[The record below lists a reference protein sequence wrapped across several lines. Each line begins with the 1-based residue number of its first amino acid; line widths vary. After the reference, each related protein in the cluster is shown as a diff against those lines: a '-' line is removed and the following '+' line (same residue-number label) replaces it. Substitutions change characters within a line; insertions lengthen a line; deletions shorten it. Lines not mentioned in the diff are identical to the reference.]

1 MISVV
6 ECLSIYRQQ
15 EVIPVK
21 MHGNPV
27 YLNNYTPAAD
37 IAAISVCFLI
47 SILLLFSYTRKSTS
61 YRVFLSIIPTLII
74 ACMAD
79 IGFHMALFARGLD
92 PLTYILRCVYHAGL
106 FTVFFLFTL
115 YITIVTRLEKK
126 VQNWILGFSGV
137 LLATV
142 VIVDIVT
149 SFGGHALSMTD
160 EGVVSS
166 GSVIFFIGYIL
177 FALMDVVLL
186 TLVRNR
192 LFKRVMY
199 GFYGSVAL
207 SFLVLVAQRVFGQS
221 SFTAF
226 SFVFPVIAMFYIMHS
241 SPFDAELGTVDTTAM
256 HDTVRYHYEKKNP
269 FIFMSL
275 YLPSFDVEGRQMPES
290 LQAQVRH
297 FASSYFRSSLLF
309 NVGRGHLVLLFPKSR
324 NADYEHRI
332 GKILR
337 AFAEQHRIY
346 QYDYKIVIGESNNEI
361 SRKNEYV
368 SFIRNINR
376 SIKEN
381 TIHRVSP
388 DDLKAFDRSEYILRQ
403 LEDVYTTHD
412 LNDKRVLVYC
422 QPVYNI
428 KTGKYDTAEALMR
441 LMLPETGLVF
451 PDQFIYLAEE
461 HGYIHVLTEIIL
473 HKTCEEM
480 RRLISDGYD
489 ICRISVNVSMLEL
502 KDDHFC
508 EDISGIVADSGISGD
523 NIAIELTESQSE
535 SDFNVMKTKI
545 EELKEKGIKFYLDDF
560 GTGYSNMERIME
572 LPFDIIKFD
581 RSLVL
586 ASGSSERS
594 ERIVGNLANLFND
607 LDYSVL
613 YEGVETD
620 SDENMC
626 KEMSAS
632 YLQGYKYSRPIPI
645 AELRKFAEKRDKAG

>member
-1 MISVV
+1 M
-6 ECLSIYRQQ
+6 
-15 EVIPVK
+15 K
-21 MHGNPV
+21 MPGNPV

-37 IAAISVCFLI
+37 IAAISVCFVI
-47 SILLLFSYTRKSTS
+47 SLLLFFSYTRKSTS
-61 YRVFLSIIPTLII
+61 YRVFLAIIPTLII

-79 IGFHMALFARGLD
+79 IGFHMSLFARGLD

-126 VQNWILGFSGV
+126 AQHIILGFSSLL
-137 LLATV
+137 LLAII
-142 VIVDIVT
+142 IVDVVT

-166 GSVIFFIGYIL
+166 GSVIFFIGYML
-177 FALMDVVLL
+177 FALTDVMLL
-186 TLVRNR
+186 GLVRNR

-207 SFLVLVAQRVFGQS
+207 SFLVLLLQRLSGQS

-226 SFVFPVIAMFYIMHS
+226 SFVFPIIAMFYIMHS
-241 SPFDAELGTVDTTAM
+241 SPFDAEMGTVDTAAL
-256 HDTVRYHYEKKNP
+256 HDMVKYNYEKKIP
-269 FIFMSL
+269 FIYMSL
-275 YLPSFDVEGRQMPES
+275 YMPIFDVEGKQMPES
-290 LQAQVRH
+290 IQALVRH
-297 FASSYFRSSLLF
+297 FASSYFRSSILF
-309 NVGRGHLVLLFPKSR
+309 NVGKGHLILVFPKRR

-332 GKILR
+332 GKILH
-337 AFAEQHRIY
+337 AFSEQHRIY
-346 QYDYKIVIGESNNEI
+346 QYDYKIVIGENMEEV

-368 SFIRNINR
+368 SFIRNIHR
-376 SIKEN
+376 SMKEN

-388 DDLKAFDRSEYILRQ
+388 DDLKSFDRSEYILRQ
-403 LEDVYTTHD
+403 LEDIYSTQD

-428 KTGKYDTAEALMR
+428 RTGKYDTAEALMR

-480 RRLISDGYD
+480 RRIIGDGYD
-489 ICRISVNVSMLEL
+489 ISRISVNVSMLEL

-508 EDISGIVADSGISGD
+508 EDISGIVTDSGISGD

-594 ERIVGNLANLFND
+594 ERIVGNLANLFSD

-613 YEGVETD
+613 YEGVETE
-620 SDENMC
+620 SDETMC

-645 AELRKFAEKRDKAG
+645 EELRNFAEKRNKAG

>member
-1 MISVV
+1 M
-6 ECLSIYRQQ
+6 
-15 EVIPVK
+15 K
-21 MHGNPV
+21 MPGNPV

-37 IAAISVCFLI
+37 IAAISVCFVI
-47 SILLLFSYTRKSTS
+47 SLLLFFSYTRKSTS
-61 YRVFLSIIPTLII
+61 YRVFLTIIPTLII

-79 IGFHMALFARGLD
+79 IGFHMSLFARGLD

-126 VQNWILGFSGV
+126 AQHIILGFSSLL
-137 LLATV
+137 LLAII
-142 VIVDIVT
+142 IVDVVT
-149 SFGGHALSMTD
+149 SFVGHALSMTD

-166 GSVIFFIGYIL
+166 GSVIFFIGYML
-177 FALMDVVLL
+177 FALTDVMLL
-186 TLVRNR
+186 GLVRNR

-207 SFLVLVAQRVFGQS
+207 SFLVLLLQRLSGQS

-226 SFVFPVIAMFYIMHS
+226 SFVFPIIAMFYIMHS
-241 SPFDAELGTVDTTAM
+241 SPFDAEMGTVDTAAL
-256 HDTVRYHYEKKNP
+256 HDMVKYNYEKKIP
-269 FIFMSL
+269 FIYMSL
-275 YLPSFDVEGRQMPES
+275 YMPIFDVEGKQMPES
-290 LQAQVRH
+290 IQALVRH
-297 FASSYFRSSLLF
+297 FASSYFRSSILF
-309 NVGRGHLVLLFPKSR
+309 NVGKGHLILAFPKRR

-337 AFAEQHRIY
+337 AFSEQHRIY
-346 QYDYKIVIGESNNEI
+346 QYDYKIVIGENMEEVSW
-361 SRKNEYV
+361 KNEYV
-368 SFIRNINR
+368 SFIRNIHR
-376 SIKEN
+376 SMKEN

-388 DDLKAFDRSEYILRQ
+388 DDLKSFDRSEYILRQ
-403 LEDVYTTHD
+403 LEDIYSTQD

-428 KTGKYDTAEALMR
+428 RTGKYDTAEALMR

-480 RRLISDGYD
+480 SRMIGDGYD
-489 ICRISVNVSMLEL
+489 ISRISVNVSMLEL

-508 EDISGIVADSGISGD
+508 EDISGIVTDSGISGD

-586 ASGSSERS
+586 ASGSNERS
-594 ERIVGNLANLFND
+594 ERIVGNLATLFSD

-613 YEGVETD
+613 YEGVETE
-620 SDENMC
+620 SDETMC

-645 AELRKFAEKRDKAG
+645 EELRNFAEKRNKAG

>member
-1 MISVV
+1 M
-6 ECLSIYRQQ
+6 
-15 EVIPVK
+15 P
-21 MHGNPV
+21 GNPV

-37 IAAISVCFLI
+37 IAAISVCFVI
-47 SILLLFSYTRKSTS
+47 SLLLFFSYTRKSTS
-61 YRVFLSIIPTLII
+61 YRVFLTIIPTLII

-79 IGFHMALFARGLD
+79 IGFHMSLFARGLD

-126 VQNWILGFSGV
+126 AQHIILGFSSLL
-137 LLATV
+137 LLAII
-142 VIVDIVT
+142 IVDVVT
-149 SFGGHALSMTD
+149 SFVGHALSMTD

-166 GSVIFFIGYIL
+166 GSVIFFIGYML
-177 FALMDVVLL
+177 FALTDVMLL
-186 TLVRNR
+186 GLVRNR

-207 SFLVLVAQRVFGQS
+207 SFLVLLLQRLSGQS

-226 SFVFPVIAMFYIMHS
+226 SFVFPIIAMFYIMHS
-241 SPFDAELGTVDTTAM
+241 SPFDAEMGTVDTAAL
-256 HDTVRYHYEKKNP
+256 HDMVKYNYEKKIP
-269 FIFMSL
+269 FIYMSL
-275 YLPSFDVEGRQMPES
+275 YMPIFDVEGKQMPES
-290 LQAQVRH
+290 IQALVRH
-297 FASSYFRSSLLF
+297 FASSYFRSSILF
-309 NVGRGHLVLLFPKSR
+309 NVGKGHLILAFPKRR

-337 AFAEQHRIY
+337 AFSEQHRIY
-346 QYDYKIVIGESNNEI
+346 QYDYKIVIGENMEEVSW
-361 SRKNEYV
+361 KNEYV
-368 SFIRNINR
+368 SFIRNIHR
-376 SIKEN
+376 SMKEN

-388 DDLKAFDRSEYILRQ
+388 DDLKSFDRSEYILRQ
-403 LEDVYTTHD
+403 LEDIYSTQD

-428 KTGKYDTAEALMR
+428 RTGKYDTAEALMR

-480 RRLISDGYD
+480 SRMIGDGYD
-489 ICRISVNVSMLEL
+489 ISRISVNVSMLEL

-508 EDISGIVADSGISGD
+508 EDISGIVTDSGISGD

-586 ASGSSERS
+586 ASGSNERS
-594 ERIVGNLANLFND
+594 ERIVGNLATLFSD

-613 YEGVETD
+613 YEGVETE
-620 SDENMC
+620 SDETMC

-645 AELRKFAEKRDKAG
+645 EELRNFADKRNKAG

>member
-1 MISVV
+1 M
-6 ECLSIYRQQ
+6 
-15 EVIPVK
+15 P
-21 MHGNPV
+21 GNPI

-37 IAAISVCFLI
+37 IAAISVCLVI
-47 SILLLFSYTRKSTS
+47 SVLLFFSYTRKSTS
-61 YRVFLSIIPTLII
+61 YRIFLAIIPTLVV
-74 ACMAD
+74 ACMAN
-79 IGFHMALFARGLD
+79 IGFHMSLFARGLD

-106 FTVFFLFTL
+106 FLVFFLFTL
-115 YITIVTRLEKK
+115 YITVVTRLEKK
-126 VQNWILGFSGV
+126 AQGYILGFSTV
-137 LLATV
+137 LLLAIV
-142 VIVDIVT
+142 VVDIVT
-149 SFGGHALSMTD
+149 SFGGKALKMTD

-166 GSVIFFIGYIL
+166 GSAIFFIGYIL

-186 TLVRNR
+186 GLVRNR

-199 GFYGSVAL
+199 GFYGSVAI
-207 SFLVLVAQRVFGQS
+207 SFLVLLIQRLAGQS

-241 SPFDAELGTVDTTAM
+241 SPFDAELGTVDTVAL
-256 HDTVRYHYEKKNP
+256 HDTVRYNYVKKNS

-275 YLPSFDVEGRQMPES
+275 YLPAFDVEGRQMPES

-297 FASSYFRSSLLF
+297 FASSYFRGSLLF
-309 NVGRGHLVLLFPKSR
+309 NVGRGHLILLFPKSR

-332 GKILR
+332 SKILK
-337 AFAEQHRIY
+337 AFADQHRIY
-346 QYDYKIVIGESNNEI
+346 QYDYKIVIGESNDEI

-381 TIHRVSP
+381 TIHRISP

-403 LEDVYTTHD
+403 LEDIYSKHD
-412 LNDKRVLVYC
+412 LNDSRVLVYC

-428 KTGKYDTAEALMR
+428 RSGKYDTAEALMR

-461 HGYIHVLTEIIL
+461 HGFIHVLTEIIL

-480 RRLISDGYD
+480 CRLIEDGYD
-489 ICRISVNVSMLEL
+489 VCRISVNVSMLEL

-508 EDISGIVADSGISGD
+508 EDVSGIVSGSGISGD

-535 SDFNVMKTKI
+535 SDFNVMKAKI

-581 RSLVL
+581 RSLVI

-594 ERIVGNLANLFND
+594 EQIVGNLANLFNE
-607 LDYSVL
+607 LNYSVL

-620 SDENMC
+620 SDESMC
-626 KEMSAS
+626 REMSAS

-645 AELRKFAEKRDKAG
+645 EELRKFAEKRNKAG

>member
-1 MISVV
+1 M
-6 ECLSIYRQQ
+6 
-15 EVIPVK
+15 K
-21 MHGNPV
+21 MPGNPV

-37 IAAISVCFLI
+37 IAAISVCFVI
-47 SILLLFSYTRKSTS
+47 SLLLFFSYTRKSTS
-61 YRVFLSIIPTLII
+61 YRVFLAIIPTLII

-79 IGFHMALFARGLD
+79 IGFHMSLFARGLD

-126 VQNWILGFSGV
+126 AQHIILGFSSLL
-137 LLATV
+137 LLAII
-142 VIVDIVT
+142 IVDVVT

-166 GSVIFFIGYIL
+166 GSVIFFIGYML
-177 FALMDVVLL
+177 FALTDVMLL
-186 TLVRNR
+186 GLVRNR

-207 SFLVLVAQRVFGQS
+207 SFLVLLLQRLSGQS

-226 SFVFPVIAMFYIMHS
+226 SFVFPIIAMFYIMHS
-241 SPFDAELGTVDTTAM
+241 SPFDAEMGTVDTAAL
-256 HDTVRYHYEKKNP
+256 HDTVRYNREKKIP
-269 FIFMSL
+269 FIYMSL
-275 YLPSFDVEGRQMPES
+275 YMPIFDVEGKQMPES
-290 LQAQVRH
+290 IQALVRH
-297 FASSYFRSSLLF
+297 FASSYFRSSILF
-309 NVGRGHLVLLFPKSR
+309 NVGKGHLILVFPKRR

-332 GKILR
+332 GKILH
-337 AFAEQHRIY
+337 AFSEQHRIY
-346 QYDYKIVIGESNNEI
+346 QYDYKIVIGENMEEV

-368 SFIRNINR
+368 SFIRNIHR
-376 SIKEN
+376 SMKEN

-388 DDLKAFDRSEYILRQ
+388 DDLKSFDRSEYILRQ
-403 LEDVYTTHD
+403 LEDIYSTQD

-428 KTGKYDTAEALMR
+428 RTGKYDTAEALMR

-480 RRLISDGYD
+480 RRIIGDGYD
-489 ICRISVNVSMLEL
+489 ISRISVNVSMLEL

-508 EDISGIVADSGISGD
+508 EDISGIVTDSGISGD

-594 ERIVGNLANLFND
+594 ERIVGNLANLFSD

-613 YEGVETD
+613 YEGVETE
-620 SDENMC
+620 SDETMC

-645 AELRKFAEKRDKAG
+645 EELRNFAEKRNKAG

>member
-1 MISVV
+1 M
-6 ECLSIYRQQ
+6 
-15 EVIPVK
+15 P
-21 MHGNPV
+21 GNPV

-37 IAAISVCFLI
+37 IAAISVCFVI
-47 SILLLFSYTRKSTS
+47 SLLLFFSYTRKSTS
-61 YRVFLSIIPTLII
+61 YRVFLTIIPTLII

-79 IGFHMALFARGLD
+79 IGFHMSLFARGLD

-126 VQNWILGFSGV
+126 AQHIILGFSSLL
-137 LLATV
+137 LLAII
-142 VIVDIVT
+142 IVDVVT

-166 GSVIFFIGYIL
+166 GSVIFFIGYML
-177 FALMDVVLL
+177 FALTDVMLL
-186 TLVRNR
+186 GLVRNR

-207 SFLVLVAQRVFGQS
+207 SFLVLLLQRLSGQS

-226 SFVFPVIAMFYIMHS
+226 SFVFPIIAMFYIMHS
-241 SPFDAELGTVDTTAM
+241 SPFDAEMGTVDTAAL
-256 HDTVRYHYEKKNP
+256 HDTVRYNREKKIP
-269 FIFMSL
+269 FIYMSL
-275 YLPSFDVEGRQMPES
+275 YMPIFDVEGKQMPES
-290 LQAQVRH
+290 IQALVRH
-297 FASSYFRSSLLF
+297 FASSYFRSSILF
-309 NVGRGHLVLLFPKSR
+309 NVGKGHLILVFPKRR

-332 GKILR
+332 GKILH
-337 AFAEQHRIY
+337 AFSEQHRIY
-346 QYDYKIVIGESNNEI
+346 QYDYKIVIGENMEEV

-368 SFIRNINR
+368 SFIRNIHR
-376 SIKEN
+376 SMKEN

-388 DDLKAFDRSEYILRQ
+388 DDLKSFDRSEYILRQ
-403 LEDVYTTHD
+403 LEDIYSTQD

-428 KTGKYDTAEALMR
+428 RTGKYDTAEALMR

-480 RRLISDGYD
+480 RRIIGDGYD
-489 ICRISVNVSMLEL
+489 ISRISVNVSMLEL

-508 EDISGIVADSGISGD
+508 EDISGIVTDSGISGD

-594 ERIVGNLANLFND
+594 ERIVGNLANLFSD

-613 YEGVETD
+613 YEGVETE
-620 SDENMC
+620 SDETMC

-645 AELRKFAEKRDKAG
+645 EELRNFAEKRNKAG

>member
-1 MISVV
+1 M
-6 ECLSIYRQQ
+6 
-15 EVIPVK
+15 P
-21 MHGNPV
+21 GNPV

-37 IAAISVCFLI
+37 IAAISVCFVI
-47 SILLLFSYTRKSTS
+47 SLLLFFSYTRKSTS
-61 YRVFLSIIPTLII
+61 YRVFLTIIPTLII

-79 IGFHMALFARGLD
+79 IGFHMSLFARGLD

-126 VQNWILGFSGV
+126 AQHIILGFSSLL
-137 LLATV
+137 LLAII
-142 VIVDIVT
+142 IVDVVT

-166 GSVIFFIGYIL
+166 GSVIFFIGYML
-177 FALMDVVLL
+177 FALTDVMLL
-186 TLVRNR
+186 GLVRNR

-207 SFLVLVAQRVFGQS
+207 SFLVLLLQRLSGQS

-226 SFVFPVIAMFYIMHS
+226 SFVFPIIAMFYIMHS
-241 SPFDAELGTVDTTAM
+241 SPFDAEMGTVDTAAL
-256 HDTVRYHYEKKNP
+256 HDMVKYNYEKKIP
-269 FIFMSL
+269 FIYMSL
-275 YLPSFDVEGRQMPES
+275 YMPIFDVEGKQMPES
-290 LQAQVRH
+290 IQALVRH
-297 FASSYFRSSLLF
+297 FASSYFRSSILF
-309 NVGRGHLVLLFPKSR
+309 NVGKGHLILVFPKRR

-332 GKILR
+332 GKILH
-337 AFAEQHRIY
+337 AFSEQHRIY
-346 QYDYKIVIGESNNEI
+346 QYDYKIVIGENMEEV

-368 SFIRNINR
+368 SFIRNIHR
-376 SIKEN
+376 SMKEN

-388 DDLKAFDRSEYILRQ
+388 DDLKSFDRSEYILRQ
-403 LEDVYTTHD
+403 LEDIYSTQD

-428 KTGKYDTAEALMR
+428 RTGKYDTAEALMR

-480 RRLISDGYD
+480 RRIIGDGYD
-489 ICRISVNVSMLEL
+489 ISRISVNVSMLEL

-508 EDISGIVADSGISGD
+508 EDISGIVTDSGISGD

-607 LDYSVL
+607 LNYSVL
-613 YEGVETD
+613 YEGVETE

-645 AELRKFAEKRDKAG
+645 EELRNFAKKRNRAG

>member
-1 MISVV
+1 M
-6 ECLSIYRQQ
+6 
-15 EVIPVK
+15 P
-21 MHGNPV
+21 GNPV

-37 IAAISVCFLI
+37 IAAISVCFVI
-47 SILLLFSYTRKSTS
+47 SLLLFFSYTRKSTS
-61 YRVFLSIIPTLII
+61 YRVFLAIIPTLII

-79 IGFHMALFARGLD
+79 IGFHMSLFARGLD

-126 VQNWILGFSGV
+126 AQHIILGFSSLL
-137 LLATV
+137 LLAII
-142 VIVDIVT
+142 IVDVVT

-166 GSVIFFIGYIL
+166 GSVIFFIGYML
-177 FALMDVVLL
+177 FALTDVMLL
-186 TLVRNR
+186 GLVRNR

-207 SFLVLVAQRVFGQS
+207 SFLVLLLQRLSGQS

-226 SFVFPVIAMFYIMHS
+226 SFVFPIIAMFYIMHS
-241 SPFDAELGTVDTTAM
+241 SPFDAEMGTVDTAAL
-256 HDTVRYHYEKKNP
+256 HDMVKYNYEKKIP
-269 FIFMSL
+269 FIYMSL
-275 YLPSFDVEGRQMPES
+275 YMPIFDVEGKQMPES
-290 LQAQVRH
+290 IQALVRH
-297 FASSYFRSSLLF
+297 FASSYFRSSILF
-309 NVGRGHLVLLFPKSR
+309 NVGKGHLILVFPKRR

-332 GKILR
+332 GKILH
-337 AFAEQHRIY
+337 AFSEQHRIY
-346 QYDYKIVIGESNNEI
+346 QYDYKIVIGENMEEV

-368 SFIRNINR
+368 SFIRNIHR
-376 SIKEN
+376 SMKEN

-388 DDLKAFDRSEYILRQ
+388 DDLKSFDRSEYILRQ
-403 LEDVYTTHD
+403 LEDIYSTQD

-428 KTGKYDTAEALMR
+428 RTGKYDTAEALMR

-480 RRLISDGYD
+480 RRIIGDGYD
-489 ICRISVNVSMLEL
+489 ISRISVNVSMLEL

-508 EDISGIVADSGISGD
+508 EDISGIVTDSGISGD

-594 ERIVGNLANLFND
+594 ERIVGNLANLFSD

-613 YEGVETD
+613 YEGVETE
-620 SDENMC
+620 SDETMC

-645 AELRKFAEKRDKAG
+645 EELRNFAEKRNKAG

>member
-1 MISVV
+1 
-6 ECLSIYRQQ
+6 
-15 EVIPVK
+15 
-21 MHGNPV
+21 
-27 YLNNYTPAAD
+27 
-37 IAAISVCFLI
+37 
-47 SILLLFSYTRKSTS
+47 
-61 YRVFLSIIPTLII
+61 
-74 ACMAD
+74 
-79 IGFHMALFARGLD
+79 
-92 PLTYILRCVYHAGL
+92 
-106 FTVFFLFTL
+106 
-115 YITIVTRLEKK
+115 
-126 VQNWILGFSGV
+126 
-137 LLATV
+137 
-142 VIVDIVT
+142 
-149 SFGGHALSMTD
+149 
-160 EGVVSS
+160 
-166 GSVIFFIGYIL
+166 VIFFIGYIL

-346 QYDYKIVIGESNNEI
+346 QYDFKIVIGESNNEI

>member
-1 MISVV
+1 MKV
-6 ECLSIYRQQ
+6 
-15 EVIPVK
+15 P
-21 MHGNPV
+21 GNPV

-37 IAAISVCFLI
+37 IAAISICLI
-47 SILLLFSYTRKSTS
+47 IYVLLFFSYTRKSTS
-61 YRVFLSIIPTLII
+61 YRVFLTIIPTLII
-74 ACMAD
+74 ACMAN
-79 IGFHMALFARGLD
+79 IGFHMSLFARGLD
-92 PLTYILRCVYHAGL
+92 PLTYTLRCVYHAGL
-106 FTVFFLFTL
+106 FMVFFLFTL

-126 VQNWILGFSGV
+126 AQGYILGVST
-137 LLATV
+137 LLLLTIV
-142 VIVDIVT
+142 VVDIVT
-149 SFGGHALSMTD
+149 CFGGHALSMTD

-166 GSVIFFIGYIL
+166 GSAIFFIGYIV
-177 FALMDVVLL
+177 FALIDVALL
-186 TLVRNR
+186 ALVRNR

-207 SFLVLVAQRVFGQS
+207 AFLLLLLQRLSGQS

-226 SFVFPVIAMFYIMHS
+226 SFVFPIIAMFYIMHS
-241 SPFDAELGTVDTTAM
+241 SPFDAELGAVDTVAL

-275 YLPSFDVEGRQMPES
+275 YLPTFDVEGKQMPES
-290 LQAQVRH
+290 LQGQVRH
-297 FASSYFRSSLLF
+297 FASSYFRRSVLF
-309 NVGRGHLVLLFPKSR
+309 NVGRGHLILLFPKRR

-346 QYDYKIVIGESNNEI
+346 QYDYKIVIGENMEEI

-368 SFIRNINR
+368 SFIRNIHRN
-376 SIKEN
+376 IKEN

-403 LEDVYTTHD
+403 LENIYQTHD

-428 KTGKYDTAEALMR
+428 RTGKYDTAEALMR

-461 HGYIHVLTEIIL
+461 QGYIHVLTEIIL

-480 RRLISDGYD
+480 RRMIADGYD
-489 ICRISVNVSMLEL
+489 ITRISVNVSMLEL

-508 EDISGIVADSGISGD
+508 EDISGIVTDSGISGD

-535 SDFNVMKTKI
+535 SDFNVMKAKI
-545 EELKEKGIKFYLDDF
+545 EELKDKGIKFYLDDF

-607 LDYSVL
+607 LNYSVL
-613 YEGVETD
+613 YEGVETE

-645 AELRKFAEKRDKAG
+645 EELRNFAKKRNRAG

>member
-1 MISVV
+1 
-6 ECLSIYRQQ
+6 
-15 EVIPVK
+15 VIPVK
-21 MHGNPV
+21 VPGNPV

-37 IAAISVCFLI
+37 VATISVCFVI
-47 SILLLFSYTRKSTS
+47 SILLLFSYTRKSNS

-79 IGFHMALFARGLD
+79 IGFHMALSARGLS
-92 PLTYILRCVYHAGL
+92 PLAYTLRCVYHAGL
-106 FTVFFLFTL
+106 FMVFFLFTL
-115 YITIVTRLEKK
+115 YITIVTRLKKK
-126 VQNWILGFSGV
+126 VQTWIVSLSALL
-137 LLATV
+137 LLA
-142 VIVDIVT
+142 VIVVDVIT
-149 SFGGHALSMTD
+149 SFGGRALTLT
-160 EGVVSS
+160 ENGIVSS
-166 GSVIFFIGYIL
+166 GSLIFFIGYIL
-177 FALMDVVLL
+177 FSVTDVVLL
-186 TLVRNR
+186 ALVRNR
-192 LFKRVMY
+192 LYKRVMF

-207 SFLVLVAQRVFGQS
+207 SFLVIFIQRLFGQS
-221 SFTAF
+221 SFTAL
-226 SFVFPVIAMFYIMHS
+226 SFLFPLIAMFYIMHS
-241 SPFDAELGTVDTTAM
+241 SPFNAELGSVDSAAL
-256 HDTVRYHYEKKNP
+256 HDTVRYNYEKKKS
-269 FIFMSL
+269 FIYMSL
-275 YLPSFDVEGRQMPES
+275 YMPTFDAEGRQMPES
-290 LQAQVRH
+290 LQALVRR
-297 FASSYFRSSLLF
+297 FASNYFRSALLF
-309 NVGRGHLVLLFPKSR
+309 NVGRGQLILLFPKSR
-324 NADYEHRI
+324 NSDYEHRI

-337 AFAEQHRIY
+337 SFSDQHRIY

-376 SIKEN
+376 AMKDN

-388 DDLKAFDRSEYILRQ
+388 DDLKAFDRSEYILHQ
-403 LEDVYTTHD
+403 LENIYLTHD

-428 KTGKYDTAEALMR
+428 RTGKYDTAEALMR

-451 PDQFIYLAEE
+451 PDQFIYLAEDY
-461 HGYIHVLTEIIL
+461 GYIHVLTEIIL

-480 RRLISDGYD
+480 HRLIEDGYE
-489 ICRISVNVSMLEL
+489 INRISVNVSMLEL

-508 EDISGIVADSGISGD
+508 EDISGVVADSGISAD
-523 NIAIELTESQSE
+523 HIAIELTESQSE
-535 SDFNVMKTKI
+535 SDFNLMKTKI
-545 EELKEKGIKFYLDDF
+545 EELKDKGIKFYLDDF

-594 ERIVGNLANLFND
+594 EKIVCNLANLFND

-613 YEGVETD
+613 YEGVETE
-620 SDENMC
+620 SDETMC

-645 AELRKFAEKRDKAG
+645 EELRHFAEKKGRAG

>member
-1 MISVV
+1 MD
-6 ECLSIYRQQ
+6 
-15 EVIPVK
+15 PVK
-21 MHGNPV
+21 TPGNPI

-37 IAAISVCFLI
+37 IATISVCLVI
-47 SILLLFSYTRKSTS
+47 YVLLFFSYTRKSTS
-61 YRVFLSIIPTLII
+61 YRVFLSIIPTLIV

-79 IGFHMALFARGLD
+79 IGFHMSLFARGLD
-92 PLTYILRCVYHAGL
+92 PLTYVLRCVYHAGL

-115 YITIVTRLEKK
+115 YITVVTRLEKK
-126 VQNWILGFSGV
+126 AQNYILVFSTV
-137 LLATV
+137 LLLAI

-149 SFGGHALSMTD
+149 SFGGSALKMTD
-160 EGVVSS
+160 EGIVSS
-166 GSVIFFIGYIL
+166 GSAIFFIGYIL
-177 FALMDVVLL
+177 FAVTDVVLL
-186 TLVRNR
+186 GLVRNR

-199 GFYGSVAL
+199 GFYGSVAI
-207 SFLVLVAQRVFGQS
+207 SFLILLIQRLAGQS

-241 SPFDAELGTVDTTAM
+241 SPFDAELGAVDATAL
-256 HDTVRYHYEKKNP
+256 HDTVRYNYGKKIP
-269 FIFMSL
+269 FIFISL
-275 YLPSFDVEGRQMPES
+275 YLPTFDVEGRQMPES
-290 LQAQVRH
+290 LQAQARH
-297 FASSYFRSSLLF
+297 FASSFFRSSLLF
-309 NVGRGHLVLLFPKSR
+309 NVGRGHLILLFPKSR

-332 GKILR
+332 GKILK
-337 AFAEQHRIY
+337 AFADQHRIY
-346 QYDYKIVIGESNNEI
+346 QYDYKIVIGESNDEI

-388 DDLKAFDRSEYILRQ
+388 DDLTAFDRSEYILRQ
-403 LEDVYTTHD
+403 LENIYLTHD
-412 LNDKRVLVYC
+412 LNDSRVLVYC

-428 KTGKYDTAEALMR
+428 RTGKYDTAEALMR

-461 HGYIHVLTEIIL
+461 HGFIHVLTEIVL

-480 RRLISDGYD
+480 RRLIEDGYD
-489 ICRISVNVSMLEL
+489 FRRISVNVSMLEL

-508 EDISGIVADSGISGD
+508 EDVSGIVTGSGISGD

-581 RSLVL
+581 RSLVI

-594 ERIVGNLANLFND
+594 ERIVGNLANLFNE
-607 LDYSVL
+607 LNYSVL
-613 YEGVETD
+613 YEGVETN
-620 SDENMC
+620 SDESMC
-626 KEMSAS
+626 REMFAS

-645 AELRKFAEKRDKAG
+645 EELRRFAEKRNKAG

>member
-1 MISVV
+1 M
-6 ECLSIYRQQ
+6 
-15 EVIPVK
+15 K
-21 MHGNPV
+21 MPGNPV

-37 IAAISVCFLI
+37 IAAISVCFVI
-47 SILLLFSYTRKSTS
+47 SLLLFFSYTRKSTS
-61 YRVFLSIIPTLII
+61 YRVFLTIIPTLII

-79 IGFHMALFARGLD
+79 IGFHMSLFARGLD

-126 VQNWILGFSGV
+126 AQHIILGFSSLL
-137 LLATV
+137 LLAII
-142 VIVDIVT
+142 IVDVVT
-149 SFGGHALSMTD
+149 SFVGHALSMTD

-166 GSVIFFIGYIL
+166 GSVIFFIGYML
-177 FALMDVVLL
+177 FALTDVMLL
-186 TLVRNR
+186 GLVRNR

-207 SFLVLVAQRVFGQS
+207 SFLVLLLQRLSGQS

-226 SFVFPVIAMFYIMHS
+226 SFVFPIIAMFYIMHS
-241 SPFDAELGTVDTTAM
+241 SPFDAEMGTVDTAAL
-256 HDTVRYHYEKKNP
+256 HDMVKYNYEKKIP
-269 FIFMSL
+269 FIYMSL
-275 YLPSFDVEGRQMPES
+275 YMPIFDVEGKQMPES
-290 LQAQVRH
+290 IQALVRH
-297 FASSYFRSSLLF
+297 FASSYFRSSILF
-309 NVGRGHLVLLFPKSR
+309 NVGKGHLILAFPKRR

-337 AFAEQHRIY
+337 AFSEQHRIY
-346 QYDYKIVIGESNNEI
+346 QYDYKIVIGENMEEVSW
-361 SRKNEYV
+361 KNEYV
-368 SFIRNINR
+368 SFIRNIHR
-376 SIKEN
+376 SMKEN

-388 DDLKAFDRSEYILRQ
+388 DDLKSFDRSEYILRQ
-403 LEDVYTTHD
+403 LEDIYSTQD

-428 KTGKYDTAEALMR
+428 RTGKYDTAEALMR

-451 PDQFIYLAEE
+451 PDEFIYLAEE

-480 RRLISDGYD
+480 SRMIGDGYD
-489 ICRISVNVSMLEL
+489 ISRISVNVSMLEL

-508 EDISGIVADSGISGD
+508 EDISGIVTDSGISGD

-586 ASGSSERS
+586 ASGSNERS
-594 ERIVGNLANLFND
+594 ERIVGNLATLFSD

-613 YEGVETD
+613 YEGVETE
-620 SDENMC
+620 SDETMC

-645 AELRKFAEKRDKAG
+645 EELRNFAEKRNKAG

>member
-1 MISVV
+1 
-6 ECLSIYRQQ
+6 
-15 EVIPVK
+15 VK
-21 MHGNPV
+21 MPGNPV

-37 IAAISVCFLI
+37 IAAISVCFVI
-47 SILLLFSYTRKSTS
+47 SLLLFFSYTRKSTS
-61 YRVFLSIIPTLII
+61 YRVFLAIIPTLII

-79 IGFHMALFARGLD
+79 IGFHMSLFARGLD

-126 VQNWILGFSGV
+126 AQHIILGFSSLL
-137 LLATV
+137 LLAII
-142 VIVDIVT
+142 IVDVVT

-166 GSVIFFIGYIL
+166 GSVIFFIGYML
-177 FALMDVVLL
+177 FALTDVMLL
-186 TLVRNR
+186 GLVRNR

-207 SFLVLVAQRVFGQS
+207 SFLVLLLQRLSGQS

-226 SFVFPVIAMFYIMHS
+226 SFVFPIIAMFYIMHS
-241 SPFDAELGTVDTTAM
+241 SPFDAEMGTVDTAAL
-256 HDTVRYHYEKKNP
+256 HDTVRYNREKKIP
-269 FIFMSL
+269 FIYMSL
-275 YLPSFDVEGRQMPES
+275 YMPIFDVEGKQMPES
-290 LQAQVRH
+290 IQALVRH
-297 FASSYFRSSLLF
+297 FASSYFRSSILF
-309 NVGRGHLVLLFPKSR
+309 NVGKGHLILVFPKRR

-332 GKILR
+332 GKILH
-337 AFAEQHRIY
+337 AFSEQHRIY
-346 QYDYKIVIGESNNEI
+346 QYDYKIVIGENMEEV

-368 SFIRNINR
+368 SFIRNIHR
-376 SIKEN
+376 SMKEN

-388 DDLKAFDRSEYILRQ
+388 DDLKSFDRSEYILRQ
-403 LEDVYTTHD
+403 LEDIYSTQD

-428 KTGKYDTAEALMR
+428 RTGKYDTAEALMR

-480 RRLISDGYD
+480 RRIIGDGYD
-489 ICRISVNVSMLEL
+489 ISRISVNVSMLEL

-508 EDISGIVADSGISGD
+508 EDISGIVTDSGISGD

-594 ERIVGNLANLFND
+594 ERIVGNLANLFSD

-613 YEGVETD
+613 YEGVETE
-620 SDENMC
+620 SDETMC

-645 AELRKFAEKRDKAG
+645 EELRNFAEKRNKAG

>member
-1 MISVV
+1 MT
-6 ECLSIYRQQ
+6 
-15 EVIPVK
+15 IP
-21 MHGNPV
+21 GNPV

-37 IAAISVCFLI
+37 IATSSVCFVI
-47 SILLLFSYTRKSTS
+47 SILLLFSYTRKSNS
-61 YRVFLSIIPTLII
+61 YRVFLFIIPTLVI

-79 IGFHMALFARGLD
+79 IGFHMALIARGLD
-92 PLTYILRCVYHAGL
+92 SLTYILRGLYHAGL

-126 VQNWILGFSGV
+126 AQRWILSLSALLLIIIVSIDVFS
-137 LLATV
+137 
-142 VIVDIVT
+142 I
-149 SFGGHALSMTD
+149 FGGEAMSAT
-160 EGVVSS
+160 EGGIISR
-166 GSVIFFIGYIL
+166 GNGAFMAGYIL
-177 FALMDVVLL
+177 FALTDVTLL
-186 TLVRNR
+186 AVVRNR
-192 LFKRVMY
+192 LYKRVMY

-207 SFLVLVAQRVFGQS
+207 SFLILVIQRLFGQS
-221 SFTAF
+221 SYTAL

-241 SPFDAELGTVDTTAM
+241 NPYDAALGTVDSAAL
-256 HDTVRYHYEKKNP
+256 HDTVRYNYEKKKA
-269 FIFMSL
+269 FLYMSL
-275 YLPSFDVEGRQMPES
+275 YLPAFDAEGRQMPES
-290 LQAQVRH
+290 LQAQVRR
-297 FASSYFRSSLLF
+297 FSSSYFRGSLLF
-309 NVGRGHLVLLFPKSR
+309 NVGRGHLILLFPKNR

-337 AFAEQHRIY
+337 AFSDQHRVY
-346 QYDYKIVIGESNNEI
+346 QYDYKIVVGESNDEI

-368 SFIRNINR
+368 SFVRNIYR
-376 SIKEN
+376 SMKEN
-381 TIHRVSP
+381 TVHRVSP

-403 LEDVYTTHD
+403 LEDIYLTHD
-412 LNDKRVLVYC
+412 LNDKRVMVYC

-428 KTGKYDTAEALMR
+428 KAGKYDTAEALMR
-441 LMLPETGLVF
+441 LTLEETGLVF

-480 RRLISDGYD
+480 RRLIAEGYD
-489 ICRISVNVSMLEL
+489 ISRVSVNVSMLEL
-502 KDDHFC
+502 KDEHFC
-508 EDISGIVADSGISGD
+508 EDIRDIVATSGVSAD

-535 SDFNVMKTKI
+535 SDFNLMKAKI
-545 EELKEKGIKFYLDDF
+545 EELKEQGIKFYLDDF

-594 ERIVGNLANLFND
+594 ERIVGNLANLFSD

-613 YEGVETD
+613 YEGVETE

-626 KEMSAS
+626 REMSAS

-645 AELRKFAEKRDKAG
+645 AELRNFAEKKDKAG

>member
-1 MISVV
+1 
-6 ECLSIYRQQ
+6 LPLYRIR

-21 MHGNPV
+21 MPGNPV

-37 IAAISVCFLI
+37 VATISVCFVITVLLI
-47 SILLLFSYTRKSTS
+47 FSYTRKSKS
-61 YRVFLSIIPTLII
+61 YRVFLTIIPTLVI
-74 ACMAD
+74 ACMAN
-79 IGFHMALFARGLD
+79 IGFHMSLFARGLD
-92 PLTYILRCVYHAGL
+92 PLTYTLRCVYHAGL

-126 VQNWILGFSGV
+126 QQGYILGFSAV
-137 LLATV
+137 LLLA
-142 VIVDIVT
+142 VIVVDVIT
-149 SFGGHALSMTD
+149 SFGGKTLSMTD

-166 GSVIFFIGYIL
+166 GSAIFFIGYLL
-177 FALMDVVLL
+177 FALMDVILL
-186 TLVRNR
+186 GLVRNR

-199 GFYGSVAL
+199 GFYGAVTL
-207 SFLVLVAQRVFGQS
+207 SFLVLFVQRLFGQS
-221 SFTAF
+221 SFTAL
-226 SFVFPVIAMFYIMHS
+226 SFLFPVIAMFYIMHS
-241 SPFDAELGTVDTTAM
+241 SPFDAELGSVDTAAM
-256 HDTVRYHYEKKNP
+256 HDTVRYNFEKKIP

-275 YLPSFDVEGRQMPES
+275 YLPPFDVEGKQMPES

-297 FASSYFRSSLLF
+297 FASSYFRSSILF
-309 NVGRGHLVLLFPKSR
+309 NVGKGHLILLFPKRR
-324 NADYEHRI
+324 NPDYEHRI

-337 AFAEQHRIY
+337 AFDDQHRIY
-346 QYDYKIVIGESNNEI
+346 QYDYKIVIGGSMDEI
-361 SRKNEYV
+361 SRKTEYV
-368 SFIRNINR
+368 SFIRNIHR
-376 SIKEN
+376 SMKEN

-388 DDLKAFDRSEYILRQ
+388 EDLKAFDRTEYILRQ
-403 LEDVYTTHD
+403 LEDIHSTHD

-428 KTGKYDTAEALMR
+428 RTGKYDTAEALMR

-480 RRLISDGYD
+480 RRMINDGYD
-489 ICRISVNVSMLEL
+489 IARISVNVSMLEL
-502 KDDHFC
+502 KGDSFC

-535 SDFNVMKTKI
+535 SDFNVMKAKI
-545 EELKEKGIKFYLDDF
+545 EELKERGIKFYLDDF

-594 ERIVGNLANLFND
+594 ERIVGNLANLFTD

-613 YEGVETD
+613 YEGVETE
-620 SDENMC
+620 SDETMC

-645 AELRKFAEKRDKAG
+645 AELRNYAEKRNKAG